1 MDYPSLDE
9 EVAILDR
16 FTADRPAP
24 PAPVL
29 DAAGVAELQSFV
41 RSVYADPGVKRYA
54 AQLVD
59 ATRHPAAYG
68 LDLGPMIAS
77 GASPRASLALLLCG
91 KAHAVLAGRGYVVP
105 DDIRAL
111 APAVLRHRVLL
122 TFEAE
127 ADDLTSEEIVR
138 EILAAVEVP

>member
-1 MDYPSLDE
+1 
-9 EVAILDR
+9 
-16 FTADRPAP
+16 
-24 PAPVL
+24 
-29 DAAGVAELQSFV
+29 
-41 RSVYADPGVKRYA
+41 
-54 AQLVD
+54 
-59 ATRHPAAYG
+59 
-68 LDLGPMIAS
+68 MIAF

-127 ADDLTSEEIVR
+127 ADGILPEEVVR
-138 EILAAVEVP
+138 EILAVVEVP